1 MSKIIRQKK
10 EEGSVF
16 VIVALFLPVILA
28 LLALLINSGIF
39 YYIKST
45 QTGMA
50 NRATASA
57 MSVVAD
63 KMTEIVN
70 EKIKNDPTCCSTAT
84 EVWENLSDE
93 DRIFLTQD
101 PQVRNQVEE
110 TLKEYLQKNMRET
123 MPLLR
128 NAEVKELNV
137 AYPYNYNLADRFL
150 KLHLNF
156 TLAVPLVLQNE
167 RKIKDVTVEAE
178 SQIRIK

>member
-1 MSKIIRQKK
+1 MFKIIRQK
-10 EEGSVF
+10 EEGSVL
-16 VIVALFLPVILA
+16 VIVALFLPVVLA

-45 QTGMA
+45 QAGMA

-70 EKIKNDPTCCSTAT
+70 EKIKNDPTCCSPAT
-84 EVWENLSDE
+84 KVWENLSDE
-93 DRIFLTQD
+93 DRIFLTRD
-101 PQVRNQVEE
+101 SRFKNQVEE
-110 TLKEYLQKNMRET
+110 TLKEYLQKNMQNT
-123 MPLLR
+123 IPLLKK
-128 NAEVKELNV
+128 AEVKELNI
-137 AYPYNYNLADRFL
+137 AYPYNYDLADRFL

-167 RKIKDVTVEAE
+167 RKIKDIPVEAE